1 MLPILQELVDDPLV
15 EICEITAPPFVP
27 SVERTK
33 RIDVLSDRVCGVA
46 LFAKQRHVALDVRK
60 KGAVVQHPDSSGWNE
75 WSIHHHSIP
84 GAGAAAKGLSDYAEL
99 NQTCSLER

>member
-1 MLPILQELVDDPLV
+1 MRVMLSILQELIDDPLV
-15 EICEITAPPFVP
+15 EISEIAASPFEP
-27 SVERTK
+27 SVEGTK

-60 KGAVVQHPDSSGWNE
+60 KGAVVQPTDGSGWNE

-84 GAGAAAKGLSDYAEL
+84 VARAAAKRLPNYAES
-99 NQTCSLER
+99 NET